1 MKQIVRTAAFVAE
14 IIASVWALD
23 LAFSLIGDPGTELRF
38 AGAWLLF
45 LVGAFWYYRIE
56 VMKQRREKARMEGG
70 NPSEANV
77 DSTLGKLEHFARGTF
92 RGRMRDTH
100 WPGKRGN

>member
-1 MKQIVRTAAFVAE
+1 MKQILRVALFVAE

-23 LAFSLIGDPGTELRF
+23 LGFSLISDRTTGLLS
-38 AGAWLLF
+38 AGIGLLF
-45 LVGAFWYYRIE
+45 LVGAFWYYRIQ
-56 VMKQRREKARMEGG
+56 VMKLRREHEGG

-77 DSTLGKLEHFARGTF
+77 DSTLNKLEHFARGTF
-92 RGRMRDTH
+92 RGRMRDTD